1 MPHPANVFQV
11 DAGHPGWLPED
22 LHTPES
28 SMALLDALFE
38 GNPDM
43 VLLVDADGRIAG
55 ANARAL
61 GEFGIQR
68 QNLEGQPIEMLLPA
82 AVCERHSEHLQKYF
96 EHPTTRAMG
105 SSMNLNA
112 RDRHGNEFPVDV
124 MLHPFTAGG
133 RQYAMAIC
141 RRLDAP
147 LARSRAQIHAL
158 VDSAPDVAVNL
169 LDAEGRI
176 LTWNEGARR
185 IYNMTASRALGRDFS
200 VLFTPEEIA
209 AGEPRR
215 QMELA
220 SRSMEGVRTAGW
232 RKGAAGQSMWV
243 EGQFRATRDLGGNL
257 SGFAKVTRDMS
268 AQKALEEAQAQLTL
282 DLDRRVTERTK
293 QLEESV
299 AQLQAKNGEVES
311 LVAMVSRDLSE
322 KEVLL
327 REVYHRVKNNLQM
340 VQSLLKMGSR
350 TLQSSD
356 ARQAIDTAVQRVHVM
371 AMVHEHLYQMPNL
384 SRLSLPEYL
393 RDVVEGAIAS
403 NSERPE
409 RVRLEMEIE
418 EIPIPLDFAIPLGL
432 LANELVSNCLKH
444 GIPQGRSGKV
454 TVSARLL
461 GNGVRLAVHD
471 DGVGL
476 PEDFDAVRSA
486 SMGLKLAASLTHQ
499 LGGRLKFSSRNGCR
513 VQADLASLGPQ
524 RETVD
529 SVAPSAKLEQAAL
542 IVARKKRAAAERALP
557 RQFADP
563 QRSMF

>member
-1 MPHPANVFQV
+1 MPHPASVFPM
-11 DAGHPGWLPED
+11 DACHPGWLPED
-22 LHTPES
+22 LQAPES
-28 SMALLDALFE
+28 SMAFLDALFE

-55 ANARAL
+55 ANARVI
-61 GEFGIQR
+61 GEFGFPR
-68 QNLEGQPIEMLLPA
+68 HNLEGQPIEVLLPA
-82 AVCERHSEHLQKYF
+82 AVCERHSGHLKKYF

-112 RDRHGNEFPVDV
+112 RDRHGKEFPVDV
-124 MLHPFTAGG
+124 MLHPFAAAG
-133 RQYAMAIC
+133 RQYVMAIC

-169 LDAEGRI
+169 LDAQGRI

-185 IYNMTASRALGRDFS
+185 IYNMTASLALGRDFS

-232 RKGAAGQSMWV
+232 RKGAAGQSLWV
-243 EGQFRATRDLGGNL
+243 EGQFRATRDLAGNL

-282 DLDRRVTERTK
+282 DLDRRVTERTR

-299 AQLQAKNGEVES
+299 AQLQAKNGEVEA
-311 LVAMVSRDLSE
+311 LVSQVSQDLNE

-350 TLQSSD
+350 TMQSSD

-418 EIPIPLDFAIPLGL
+418 EIPVPVDFAIPLGL
-432 LANELVSNCLKH
+432 LANELVSNCIKH
-444 GIPQGRSGKV
+444 GIPRERSGKV
-454 TVSARLL
+454 TVSARIL
-461 GNGVRLAVHD
+461 GEMVRLVVQD

-476 PEDFDAVRSA
+476 PDDFDAAKST
-486 SMGLKLAASLTHQ
+486 SMGLKLAASLAHQ
-499 LGGRLKFSSRNGCR
+499 LGGRLEFSSSNGCR
-513 VQADLASLGPQ
+513 VQADLAGLIPR
-524 RETVD
+524 RENVEPAVP
-529 SVAPSAKLEQAAL
+529 SVPINPAAL
-542 IVARKKRAAAERALP
+542 IGAMKKGPVKSLA

-563 QRSMF
+563 SRCIS